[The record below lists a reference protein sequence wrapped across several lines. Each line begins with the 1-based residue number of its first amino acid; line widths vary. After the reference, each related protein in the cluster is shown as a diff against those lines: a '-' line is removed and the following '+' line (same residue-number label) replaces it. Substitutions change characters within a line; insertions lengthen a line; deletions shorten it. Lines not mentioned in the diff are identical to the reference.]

1 MNLGSALGALC
12 IVVPV
17 VGCVLVGLA
26 IAHRSRTAR
35 RRLETIAGYAGH
47 REWRF
52 SPSGAG
58 LERRFAGDPF
68 GRGTRRT
75 ASNVVEGR
83 YEGRAFLAFD
93 YRYTTSSGDSS
104 STHPFSV
111 VTMHLGALA
120 QPVPMLQVAPQ
131 GSLGRFFRS
140 LFGGDLPL
148 GDADFDARFHVRTTS
163 QELARDVLHPDLRAL
178 LTAYQDRAWRLEG
191 DSLLMFRAGEH
202 APAEIDAVLA
212 SMKAILD
219 RVPPHVWARLGGGEK
234 PR

>member
-1 MNLGSALGALC
+1 MDLGSTLGVLC
-12 IVVPV
+12 LVVPV
-17 VGCVLVGLA
+17 AGFVLVGLS
-26 IAHRSRTAR
+26 IAHHARTVR
-35 RRLETIAGYAGH
+35 RRRDLMSGYAGH

-58 LERRFAGDPF
+58 LERRFGGDPF
-68 GRGTRRT
+68 GKGSRRT

-83 YEGRAFLAFD
+83 YEGRTFLAFD

-131 GSLGRFFRS
+131 GSFGRFFRS
-140 LFGGDLPL
+140 LFGGDLEL
-148 GDADFDARFHVRTTS
+148 GDAQFDARFHVRTS
-163 QELARDVLHPDLRAL
+163 SPELARDVLHPDLRAL

-191 DSLLMFRAGEH
+191 DSLLMFRSGQH
-202 APAEIDAVLA
+202 SPAEIDAVLA
-212 SMKAILD
+212 SMTAILD
-219 RVPPHVWARLGGGEK
+219 RVPPYVWDRLRGGEK